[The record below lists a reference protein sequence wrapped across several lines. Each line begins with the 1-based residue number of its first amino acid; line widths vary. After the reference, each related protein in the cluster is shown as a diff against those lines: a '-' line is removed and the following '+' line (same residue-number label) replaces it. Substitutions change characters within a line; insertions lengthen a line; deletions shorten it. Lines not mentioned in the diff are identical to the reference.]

1 MRRGT
6 GPPEGDGDRGH
17 CDPSHR
23 AHPGFESGTDRD
35 SCVGASTRLTVGAR
49 EGRAAGERVVR
60 PGAGDAALRW
70 FAGLAGGLTLAAL
83 MLYWLVPPARQT
95 LYRENQG
102 VEWATAALFLAAAV
116 VGTRRLWTIGAGWWD
131 PRWLIPGLSF
141 VAMLD
146 EVGWV
151 VFALGVKPPTMLGK
165 RVDAVHDFAEIGV
178 TWIRLYAPQW
188 ALVLVGAVFAGAVL
202 CLLATAPRW
211 WRGLIGSPSWRFFM
225 IAAGFGIASQILDI
239 DLARDNFLK
248 TLEEVFELDGS
259 LALVFSASLLRRRPE
274 GMADPR

>member
-1 MRRGT
+1 M
-6 GPPEGDGDRGH
+6 
-17 CDPSHR
+17 
-23 AHPGFESGTDRD
+23 
-35 SCVGASTRLTVGAR
+35 TVGAR
-49 EGRAAGERVVR
+49 EGRAAGERGVR
-60 PGAGDAALRW
+60 LGAGDVALRW

-83 MLYWLVPPARQT
+83 MLYWLIPPARQM

-116 VGTRRLWTIGAGWWD
+116 VGTRRLWTIGAGWRD

-151 VFALGVKPPTMLGK
+151 VFALGVKPPTVLGK

-178 TWIRLYAPQW
+178 TWARLYAPQW
-188 ALVLVGAVFAGAVL
+188 ALVLVGAIFAGAVL

-239 DLARDNFLK
+239 DLARDDFLK
-248 TLEEVFELDGS
+248 TLEEVLELHGS
-259 LALVFSASLLRRRPE
+259 IALVFSASLLGSRPE
-274 GMADPR
+274 GTADPR